1 MTGRNET
8 SPFVWERHTFAG
20 KRWPRSRVARSFLML
35 TPWLNLMALAVLLWM
50 LAQATL
56 VQPGRTMTLA
66 HASLAE
72 GLPAT
77 LPTAMLRWVESPG
90 SGGAT
95 VLFLEDEG
103 RFSADRPEELAK
115 LGEALEQTLG
125 EARALNLLIDA
136 AVSHGETMRWLER
149 LQACG
154 VGTVNLV
161 ATPEEAEA
169 DVPAAEH

>member
-1 MTGRNET
+1 MPVAEAAANTGSGRFGGVLVGASAN
-8 SPFVWERHTFAG
+8 AG
-20 KRWPRSRVARSFLML
+20 GHVSVNRKITAQELAESGDGAGLVAR
-35 TPWLNLMALAVLLWM
+35 
-50 LAQATL
+50 
-56 VQPGRTMTLA
+56 
-66 HASLAE
+66 
-72 GLPAT
+72 
-77 LPTAMLRWVESPG
+77 TA
-90 SGGAT
+90 
-95 VLFLEDEG
+95 
-103 RFSADRPEELAK
+103 EELAK

-125 EARALNLLIDA
+125 ETRALNLLIDA